1 MKKTKEACRIL
12 GIHPN
17 TLRRWANTGKI
28 KYVRQPNGNRLYD
41 VDSFLNQGTN
51 NNSKAKIIY
60 ARVNSSKQ
68 SEDLS
73 NQIKLLR
80 ERYPDYE
87 LIEDIGSGLSSKRNG
102 FNTLLERII
111 HGEIGEVVITHK
123 DKLSRFG
130 YNIIDSIAMHNNCK
144 ITVLDNSSP
153 VSATVE
159 LVPDI
164 VSIINFFSIKIP
176 GLKKYSN
183 MIMED
188 RELI

>member
-1 MKKTKEACRIL
+1 MKKTNEVCKIL

-17 TLRRWANTGKI
+17 TLRHWANTGKI

-51 NNSKAKIIY
+51 NIIRSKIIY
-60 ARVNSSKQ
+60 ARVNSREQ

-111 HGEIGEVVITHK
+111 RGEIGEVIITHK
-123 DKLSRFG
+123 DKLTRFG
-130 YNIIDSIAMHNNCK
+130 YNIINSIAMHNNCK

-153 VSATVE
+153 VSSSVE

-164 VSIINFFSIKIP
+164 VSIINFFSVMIP

-188 RELI
+188 KELI